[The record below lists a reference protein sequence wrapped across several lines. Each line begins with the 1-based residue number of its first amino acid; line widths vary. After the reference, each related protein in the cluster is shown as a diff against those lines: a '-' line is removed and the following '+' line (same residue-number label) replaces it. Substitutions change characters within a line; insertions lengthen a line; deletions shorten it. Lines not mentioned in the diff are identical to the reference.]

1 MVSLQN
7 RKRTPKT
14 IHQQIL
20 CNKHN
25 VPYKAEYPPA
35 ERMGYQHLNA
45 QTKLHT
51 IVD

>member
-25 VPYKAEYPPA
+25 VPYKAEYPPV
-35 ERMGYQHLNA
+35 
-45 QTKLHT
+45 T
-51 IVD
+51 IQNWRID